1 MEFLWPFMLWLLL
14 LIPVLI
20 IAYILAQRRRQKF
33 AVRYASLSLVKEA
46 LGKGPGFRR
55 HIPVIFFLLGLTAM
69 IFALARPVMVVKLPS
84 AEGTVILVM
93 DTSGSMAADDVKP
106 TRMDAAK
113 EAAREFVQ
121 KEPNTVRIGVVSF
134 SDNAFVVQAPTTDQE
149 AVLSAINRLY
159 PQRGTAIGRGLVS
172 SYNSLYDAAPGSS
185 PNSQAGSNPTSGGGQ
200 FGGGGFGGSPFGGNQ
215 FGASPSD
222 SLDTI
227 PTPAPG
233 DQPDNTSIIIL
244 LTDGENNQGPDPADI
259 ADQIAQRGVRIY
271 TVGIGSSEGSVLNIQ
286 GRSIRTRL
294 DEDLLKQVA
303 ETAGGQ
309 YFNAQNET
317 DLQNIYKNLGT
328 KLVLKTEKT
337 EVTAGLTG
345 LAAALS
351 IIGSILSLLWFN
363 RLP

>member
-1 MEFLWPFMLWLLL
+1 MEFLWPFMLWLLV
-14 LIPVLI
+14 LIPVLVL
-20 IAYILAQRRRQKF
+20 AYILAQRRRQRF
-33 AVRYASLSLVKEA
+33 ALRYASLSLVKEA
-46 LGKGPGFRR
+46 MGKGPGIRR

-69 IFALARPVMVVKLPS
+69 IVALARPVAIVKLPS
-84 AEGTVILVM
+84 AEGTIILLM

-113 EAAREFVQ
+113 EAARAFVQ
-121 KEPNTVRIGVVSF
+121 KEPSTVRIGVVSF
-134 SDNAFVVQAPTTDQE
+134 SDNAFVVQAPTNDQD
-149 AVLSAINRLY
+149 AVTTAINRLY
-159 PQRGTAIGRGLVS
+159 PQRGTAIGRGLVAS
-172 SYNSLYDAAPGSS
+172 FNSLFDAVPGDQNAAGRN
-185 PNSQAGSNPTSGGGQ
+185 PNGGNQ
-200 FGGGGFGGSPFGGNQ
+200 FGGNQFGGSPFGGNQ
-215 FGASPSD
+215 FGGASPMD
-222 SLDTI
+222 SLNAI

-233 DQPDNTSIIIL
+233 EAADNTSIIIL
-244 LTDGENNQGPDPADI
+244 LTDGENNQGPEPADV
-259 ADQIAQRGVRIY
+259 ADQVAQRGVRIY
-271 TVGIGSSEGSVLNIQ
+271 TVGIGSPEGSVLNIQ

-309 YFNAQNET
+309 YYNAQNET
-317 DLQNIYKNLGT
+317 DLENIYKNLGT